1 MRYIIY
7 YHDYFGNF
15 NSLLNFLCSSDGKQQ
30 YINVSLIRYIHF
42 FSVGLSCDIIVQ
54 SKAFITGFWF

>member
-1 MRYIIY
+1 MRP
-7 YHDYFGNF
+7 FFQAKNG
-15 NSLLNFLCSSDGKQQ
+15 GKLRQKYPQ
-30 YINVSLIRYIHF
+30 PREIHF